1 MKQKDI
7 ASLIENIDTMES
19 SVRGASSMIYHSTP
33 LTSYKD
39 GNQLDIRDC
48 LGVVLPATGRNCLV
62 NGSTGLAKTHLA
74 MAVMAGLFGS
84 DYAILQIDPSL
95 EQEKFFDIDGKLLQ
109 EGRLSEAIKDTP
121 YITAPGVIYDE
132 TNRAPQ
138 AMLNILQAHLNNQ
151 AITPSGGKSRKCGIS
166 VDGKGQY
173 QYKIGTCNEGKQY
186 DDGTFAMDPAFRR
199 RFPFEVPVNLFAPTE
214 TDREMRQRAGRTG
227 TGLYVPETE
236 GCLDSV
242 LEIFSN
248 LGLVGIDL
256 VAKEFISYL
265 GRMNQCIK
273 SPFGTK
279 DEAGFNIE
287 RCVGCHARGL
297 GGETNICGN
306 VYALPDATQMDLEA
320 IAKGFA
326 LVRAHHKAAET
337 GKMPSSLNVGL
348 EDVIQVFPFV
358 AATKMGIGPAWL
370 IKHFKSGEPIEA
382 AKAVCV
388 NIEQRIKN
396 KLLKV
401 SALMAKADYTPDELA
416 MMKSYCSE
424 DPWAFGLRECDTK
437 PLLPVVYK
445 GLR

>member
-1 MKQKDI
+1 MIQK
-7 ASLIENIDTMES
+7 LIENIDTMETA
-19 SVRGASSMIYHSTP
+19 VRGASSMIYHSTP

-39 GNQLDIRDC
+39 GAQLDMRDC
-48 LGVVLPATGRNCLV
+48 LGVVCPATGRNALV

-74 MAVMAGLFGS
+74 IAVMAGLFGS

-109 EGRLSEAIKDTP
+109 EGRLSDAIKDTP
-121 YITAPGVIYDE
+121 YITAPGVVYDE

-151 AITPSGGKSRKCGIS
+151 AITPSGGKPRKCGIS
-166 VDGKGQY
+166 VVGGRY
-173 QYKIGTCNEGKQY
+173 QFKIGTCNEGKQY
-186 DDGTFAMDPAFRR
+186 DEGTFAMDPAFRR
-199 RFPFEVPVNLFAPTE
+199 RFPFEAPVNLFAPTE
-214 TDREMRQRAGRTG
+214 TDREMRQKAGRTG

-236 GCLDSV
+236 GCLDAV
-242 LEIFSN
+242 LDIFGN
-248 LGLVGIDL
+248 LGLVETDL

-287 RCVGCHARGL
+287 RCAGCHARGL
-297 GGETNICGN
+297 AGEQNFCGN
-306 VYALPDATQMDLEA
+306 AYALPDATQMDLEV

-337 GKMPSSLNVGL
+337 GKMPSSVSVGL
-348 EDVIQVFPFV
+348 EDVIQAFPFV
-358 AATKMGIGPAWL
+358 AATKMGIDPAWL
-370 IKHFKSGEPIEA
+370 GKYFKSGEPLEA
-382 AKAVCV
+382 ARAVCV
-388 NIEQRIKN
+388 NIEQRIKK
-396 KLLKV
+396 KLSKA
-401 SALMAKADYTPDELA
+401 SALMAKADYTSDELA

-424 DPWAFGLRECDTK
+424 DPWAFGLRECCDTK

-445 GLR
+445 GLKR